1 MEFSK
6 ALYYPSIDIDDERW
20 LKSAVLFWN
29 EINTIVPESISSPYN
44 NYSTQYLYDEEIIKP
59 IYLNNDHK
67 YVRKVSSDF
76 KRFLDSEEGLF
87 LLKGSKDELV
97 NDAILYKDKM
107 APCLLR
113 KLNSFVFDD
122 EEFYHLDPALVSYYM
137 TLLANSI
144 SEDKALALVS
154 NNLTNSKL
162 TETIRFDNNTRNINR
177 HYYRGE
183 DIDYDFIKQGLLTN
197 IVIKNICIEETTS
210 LEDIVSFRKHYS
222 DELARF
228 RVNLAKLVSPI
239 EDIYSLDALSERLN
253 TIYTDEF
260 LPAYNDLQ
268 FALNSYNI
276 KWFFDNI
283 SKLSIFS
290 VSTTAL
296 PVVLGVDV
304 PQALLIGTGVSA
316 VSSAV
321 AYNIKKRENL
331 RKNPYTYLLKINS
344 ELC

>member
-29 EINTIVPESISSPYN
+29 EINTIVPKAINNPYN

-59 IYLNNDHK
+59 IYVNNENK
-67 YVRKVSSDF
+67 YVMEVSSNF
-76 KRFLDSEEGLF
+76 IKFLNSDEGWN
-87 LLKGSKDELV
+87 LLKNSSEITGDE
-97 NDAILYKDKM
+97 AILHKHKM
-107 APCLLR
+107 AYYLLE
-113 KLNSFVFDD
+113 KLERQKFDED
-122 EEFYHLDPALVSYYM
+122 GFYHLDSALVSYYM

-144 SEDKALALVS
+144 SEDKSLALVS
-154 NNLTNSKL
+154 NNLVNSKL
-162 TETIRFDNNTRNINR
+162 TDTIRYDNNIQNRNRYN
-177 HYYRGE
+177 YYDE
-183 DIDYDFIKQGLLTN
+183 YVDYDFIKQGLLTN

-210 LEDIVSFRKHYS
+210 LEDIVSFRRHYS

-296 PVVLGVDV
+296 PVMLGVDV

>member
-29 EINTIVPESISSPYN
+29 EINTIVPETINNPYN

-59 IYLNNDHK
+59 IYLNSNNK
-67 YVRKVSSDF
+67 YVQQISSDF
-76 KRFLDSEEGLF
+76 VKFLDSEEGII
-87 LLKGSKDELV
+87 LLKNSEDNSVK
-97 NDAILYKDKM
+97 NAILYRDKM
-107 APCLLR
+107 AAHLFYRL
-113 KLNSFVFDD
+113 KQFLFNGTH
-122 EEFYHLDPALVSYYM
+122 YHLDANIVGYYM

-154 NNLTNSKL
+154 NNLINLKL
-162 TETIRFDNNTRNINR
+162 TNTIRYDNSIRNLNR
-177 HYYRGE
+177 HNHYDE
-183 DIDYDFIKQGLLTN
+183 NIDYDLIKQGLLTN
-197 IVIKNICIEETTS
+197 IVIKNICIEETTP
-210 LEDIVSFRKHYS
+210 LEDIISFRKHHS

-239 EDIYSLDALSERLN
+239 ENVYSLDALSERLN

-304 PQALLIGTGVSA
+304 PQALLIGAGVSA
-316 VSSAV
+316 VSSAF
-321 AYNIKKRENL
+321 AYNMKKRENL